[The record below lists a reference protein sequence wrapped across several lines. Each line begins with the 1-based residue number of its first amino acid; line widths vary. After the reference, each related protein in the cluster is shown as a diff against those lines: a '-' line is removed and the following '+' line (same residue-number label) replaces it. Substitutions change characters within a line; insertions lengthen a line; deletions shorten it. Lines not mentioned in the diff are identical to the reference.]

1 MRRVPTRDIRLHNL
15 IEAWL
20 LRFVK
25 IESNSTEISL
35 GDFNHGYQNKVRPR
49 VTQKN
54 QKL

>member
-1 MRRVPTRDIRLHNL
+1 MRRVPTRDIHLHSL

-20 LRFVK
+20 SGFVK

-35 GDFNHGYQNKVRPR
+35 GDFNHSYPNKIRPR